1 MRDVRHV
8 QAERNGA
15 NMALALIAQVDYVD
29 GKNKSSFTR
38 VRVPTGFTIAQYTS
52 FVLDLAQAVK
62 NISGCLITGA
72 SINLSFSLEGLGLN
86 TIASS
91 AANVAAKMFLKIK
104 SAVAGFFAKMS
115 IPTFLGDTLV
125 VAGTDEIDLADT
137 DVATLVTLLEDGNG
151 TVIPC
156 DKYGNALSTT
166 DIARELFAKHNG

>member
-1 MRDVRHV
+1 
-8 QAERNGA
+8 
-15 NMALALIAQVDYVD
+15 MALALIAQIDYID

-52 FVLDLAQAVK
+52 FVQDLAQAVCD
-62 NISGCLITGA
+62 ITGCLITGA
-72 SINLSFSLEGLGLN
+72 SINLSFSLTGLN

-91 AANVAAKMFLKIK
+91 AANVAAKMFLKIR

-125 VAGTDEIDLADT
+125 VAGTDQIDTADT
-137 DVATLVTLLEDGNG
+137 DVSALITILEDGNG

-156 DKYGNALSTT
+156 DKYGNALAVT
-166 DIARELFAKHNG
+166 DIARELFTKHNG